1 MLKKE
6 ENILKWLYDHCSHL
20 PSFYFL
26 PLLFALPFCTLV
38 LPADLLFCFSSLS
51 LLSQSLCS
59 LSPLLHSPWVSLFLL
74 STVFPFSPP
83 PPIYRDR
90 DSVELPSSWSIITT
104 QLSLPLAPFL
114 LAYLPDSLRL
124 YTGYMHHCWAYVW
137 QVCDRITNILNKQE
151 RIHDVCHHIF

>member
-1 MLKKE
+1 MFSPPLF
-6 ENILKWLYDHCSHL
+6 LLPTSPVR
-20 PSFYFL
+20 PSFLHFCSSRWSTFL
-26 PLLFALPFCTLV
+26 FLLPFT
-38 LPADLLFCFSSLS
+38 SL
-51 LLSQSLCS
+51 QSLCS
-59 LSPLLHSPWVSLFLL
+59 LSPLFHSPWVSLFIL

>member
-1 MLKKE
+1 MI
-6 ENILKWLYDHCSHL
+6 ILLTSPLSTSYHSCS
-20 PSFYFL
+20 PF
-26 PLLFALPFCTLV
+26 LFALWFFPLIYFSVSPPFHFSPKVCALSLRSFTPLES
-38 LPADLLFCFSSLS
+38 PSFSSL
-51 LLSQSLCS
+51 L
-59 LSPLLHSPWVSLFLL
+59 
-74 STVFPFSPP
+74 FPFSPP

>member
-1 MLKKE
+1 MIIWSLFSPP
-6 ENILKWLYDHCSHL
+6 LFLL
-20 PSFYFL
+20 PTTPVRPSFLHFGSSRWSTFL
-26 PLLFALPFCTLV
+26 FLLPFTSLPKSV
-38 LPADLLFCFSSLS
+38 L
-51 LLSQSLCS
+51 S